1 MSELIEQ
8 TQCWNRTGLSKL
20 RELANFPDVF
30 LAFGRSEALAE
41 ALEPVLL
48 RSGVPRTGGNA
59 VVVLKDATPSAGIS
73 FGW

>member
-8 TQCWNRTGLSKL
+8 TQSWNHTSLSKL
-20 RELANFPDVF
+20 RELANFPDV
-30 LAFGRSEALAE
+30 LLSLGRGEALAE

-59 VVVLKDATPSAGIS
+59 VVVLEETAAPA
-73 FGW
+73 